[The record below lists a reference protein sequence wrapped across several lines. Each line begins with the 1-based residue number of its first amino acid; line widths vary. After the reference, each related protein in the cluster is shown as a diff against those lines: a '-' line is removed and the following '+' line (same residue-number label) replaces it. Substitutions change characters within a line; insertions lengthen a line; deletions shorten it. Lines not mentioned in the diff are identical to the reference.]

1 MPSSRTP
8 RNRTK
13 MKRTAYIIAAALLLG
28 ACKGVGPMQD
38 TDRLPEIFPDYVDV
52 TVPSSIAP
60 LNFCM
65 SDESIVDMQVVVS
78 APDGRSITV
87 RGELAQFPIR
97 KWHSLLAAS
106 VGQDISVSVR
116 ACKDGSWTRYRSFEI
131 HVSEDEMDY
140 GLSYRLI
147 APGYHNYSMMGIY
160 ERNLSN
166 FKERAL
172 IENTVFDGCV
182 NCHSYNQCDPSDMS
196 LHIRGEHGATLLRID
211 GKMDAYDTKTEG
223 SVGACVY
230 PYWHPSGDYIAYSS
244 NSTLQTFH
252 VAKEKLIE
260 VFDSASDV
268 YVYDVKK
275 NELIHYPELSG
286 DSAWETFPSFSPD
299 GRTLYFCK
307 ARPVN
312 VPLNIRDVHYDLC
325 KVAFDPATGEISG
338 PVEVLV
344 EASAHGSSVSF
355 PRPSFDG
362 RYIMYALAEYG
373 NFSIWH
379 PESDLWLYDLQTGE
393 NRPIATANSD
403 SADSYHNW
411 SSNSR
416 WFVLGSR
423 RLDGMFTRP
432 FISHIDEEGNVTK
445 PFLVPQEN
453 PRSYYRNQM
462 RSYNIPEFITAPVDF
477 DRIKAEKLINR
488 PARTPF
494 GSRIS
499 E

>member
-1 MPSSRTP
+1 M
-8 RNRTK
+8 
-13 MKRTAYIIAAALLLG
+13 
-28 ACKGVGPMQD
+28 
-38 TDRLPEIFPDYVDV
+38 TDADVLPDIFPDYVGV
-52 TVPSSIAP
+52 TVPSTIAP

-65 SDESIVDMQVVVS
+65 SDENVEDMLVEVS
-78 APDGRSITV
+78 SPAGASLSV
-87 RGELAQFPIR
+87 RGDVARFPIR
-97 KWHSLLAAS
+97 KWHSMLRAAM
-106 VGQDISVSVR
+106 GQDLSVSVC
-116 ACKDGSWTRYRSFEI
+116 ACKDGAWTRYRTFEI

-166 FKERAL
+166 FKEKAL
-172 IENTVFDGCV
+172 IENTQFDGCV

-196 LHIRGEHGATLLRID
+196 LHIRGEHGATLLRKD

-244 NSTLQTFH
+244 NSTMQTFH
-252 VAKEKLIE
+252 VGSQKLIE

-268 YVYDVKK
+268 YVYDVRK

-286 DSAWETFPSFSPD
+286 DDAWETFPSFSPD

-307 ARPVN
+307 ANPVN

-325 KVAFDPATGEISG
+325 KVGFDPSTGEITG

-344 EASAHGSSVSF
+344 EASAHGGSVSF

-362 RYIMYALAEYG
+362 RFIMYAMAEYG

-379 PESDLWLYDLQTGE
+379 PESDLWLYDLATGE
-393 NRPIATANSD
+393 NRPVAAANSGA
-403 SADSYHNW
+403 ADSYHNW

-423 RLDGMFTRP
+423 RVDGMFTMP
-432 FISHIDEEGNVTK
+432 FISHIDENGNATK

-453 PRSYYRNQM
+453 PRNYYRSQM
-462 RSYNIPEFITAPVDF
+462 RSYNIPEFITGPVSF

-488 PARTPF
+488 PSRTPF
-494 GSRIS
+494 GSRIA